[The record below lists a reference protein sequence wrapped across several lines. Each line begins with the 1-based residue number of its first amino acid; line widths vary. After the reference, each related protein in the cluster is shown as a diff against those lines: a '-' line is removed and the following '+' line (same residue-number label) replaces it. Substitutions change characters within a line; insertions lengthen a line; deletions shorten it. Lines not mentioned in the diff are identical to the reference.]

1 MANPAPTRVTS
12 LYVHVPFCAQKCVY
26 CAFYSEASSG
36 ELVNR
41 YTIALVRELE
51 LVADDLQPKTIF
63 FGGGTPSLL
72 NLRQWETILRA
83 MEKLNLLGA
92 EEFTVECNP
101 ATVST
106 DKAKLFRDFGIN
118 RISMGVQSLDEKLL
132 DRLGRIHSREMVFKS
147 FDILRHA
154 GFENINLDL
163 MFAIPTQTME
173 IWRATLH
180 EAMAMQSEHLSSY
193 EVIYEDDTPLYEQLK
208 AGEFS
213 VDEDL
218 ACEMYEELISRA
230 TNGGFHQY
238 EIANFAR
245 DERIQNPES
254 RIPNLIPKFACRH
267 NVNYWRGGSFY
278 GLGPSATGYL
288 RGVRT
293 KNWSNTQL
301 YCDQLEKGKRAIE
314 SSEELPPL
322 RRAGEIAAFGLRMNA
337 GWPFAEF
344 KRTTDFDLRSEWKNE
359 MDQLA
364 GRGWASRDDE
374 KFQLT
379 HQGLRFA
386 DSAAEM
392 FLR

>member
-1 MANPAPTRVTS
+1 MVNPVAKHITS

-41 YTIALVRELE
+41 YVATLVREME
-51 LVADDLQPKTIF
+51 IVASDLKPKTIF

-72 NLRQWETILRA
+72 NLRQWEQILRA

-101 ATVST
+101 ATVSA

-147 FDILRHA
+147 FDILRRA
-154 GFENINLDL
+154 SFDNLNLDL

-173 IWRATLH
+173 MWRATLN

-213 VDEDL
+213 VNENL

-230 TNGGFHQY
+230 INGGFHQY
-238 EIANFAR
+238 EIANFAK
-245 DERIQNPES
+245 DPQLKTQNSKLKIPS
-254 RIPNLIPKFACRH
+254 RACRH

-278 GLGPSATGYL
+278 GLGPSASGYV
-288 RGVRT
+288 RGVRA

-314 SSEELPPL
+314 SSEELSPL
-322 RRAGEIAAFGLRMNA
+322 RRAGEIAAFGLRMNT
-337 GWPFAEF
+337 GWPFNEF
-344 KRTTDFDLRSEWKNE
+344 KQTTDFDLRNEWSQE
-359 MDQLA
+359 MDQLTE
-364 GRGWASRDDE
+364 RGWALRDAE
-374 KFQLT
+374 TFHLT